1 MNKIALLKGG
11 NGSEKEISLMTA
23 EACKKAFKEL
33 GYEFVEIDIKHEF
46 IQKLIL
52 ENIDVCFNALH
63 GSLGEN
69 GSVPGLLN
77 CLEIPYTHSGVQA
90 SCISINKSLTKYIL
104 SKQGI
109 KFPKGLDINIDEY
122 ITPINYYGNFVIKP
136 NFEGSSIGIQL
147 ISKDSKDKVLSS
159 FWEDKNNIIAEEF
172 IEGKEL
178 TVGVL
183 NGKSL
188 CVTEI
193 IAEDHQFYDYN
204 SKYNKNGSRHIL
216 PASIPNSIKEL
227 AFEWSERSFRFLNCR
242 GIIRA
247 DFRYN
252 EKNNEL
258 FMLEINTHPGM
269 TQTSLIPEQAN
280 FCGIAFNDLIEV
292 ILEGAKCD

>member
-11 NGSEKEISLMTA
+11 NSSERDISLMTA
-23 EACKKAFKEL
+23 ESCKKAFKEL
-33 GYEFVEIDIKHEF
+33 GFKFVEIDIKNEY
-46 IQKLIL
+46 IQNLII
-52 ENIDVCFNALH
+52 ENIDTCFNALH

-69 GSVPGLLN
+69 GSIPGLLN
-77 CLEIPYTHSGVQA
+77 CLKIPYTHSGVQA

-109 KFPKGLDINIDEY
+109 KFPKVLDLNIDEY
-122 ITPINYYGNFVIKP
+122 ITPINYNGNYVVKP
-136 NFEGSSIGIQL
+136 NYEGSSIGIQL
-147 ISKDSKDKVLSS
+147 VSKDSKDKVLSS
-159 FWEDKNNIIAEEF
+159 FWKDTSNIIAEEY

-193 IAEDHQFYDYN
+193 IAEEQKFYDYN
-204 SKYNKNGSRHIL
+204 SKYKKNGSKHIL
-216 PASIPNSIKEL
+216 PANIPDSVKKL
-227 AFEWSERSFRFLNCR
+227 AFEWSERSYKFLNCR

-252 EKNNEL
+252 EKSNEL

-269 TQTSLIPEQAN
+269 TQTSLIPEQAE
-280 FCGIAFNDLIEV
+280 FCGITFNDLIKI

>member
-11 NGSEKEISLMTA
+11 DGNEKDISLMTA

-33 GYEFVEIDIKHEF
+33 GFNFVEIDIKNEF
-46 IQKLIL
+46 IQDLIL
-52 ENIDVCFNALH
+52 EDIDKCFNALH

-69 GSVPGLLN
+69 GSIPGLLN
-77 CLEIPYTHSGVQA
+77 CLKIPYTHSGVQA

-104 SKQGI
+104 SKEGI
-109 KFPKGLDINIDEY
+109 KFPKGLDLNIDEY
-122 ITPINYYGNFVIKP
+122 IAPINYNGNYVVKP
-136 NFEGSSIGIQL
+136 NYEGSSIGIQL
-147 ISKDSKDKVLSS
+147 ISNDSNDKVLSS
-159 FWEDKNNIIAEEF
+159 FWKDKNNIIAEEY

-193 IAEDHQFYDYN
+193 IAEDNKFYDYN
-204 SKYNKNGSRHIL
+204 SKYKKNGSKHIL
-216 PASIPNSIKEL
+216 PANIPDSVKKL
-227 AFEWSERSFRFLNCR
+227 AFEWSERSYKFLNCR

-269 TQTSLIPEQAN
+269 TQTSLIPEQAE
-280 FCGIAFNDLIEV
+280 FCGITFNDLIKT

>member
-11 NGSEKEISLMTA
+11 NGNEKDISLMTA

-33 GYEFVEIDIKHEF
+33 GLNFVEIDIKNEF
-46 IQKLIL
+46 IQDLIL
-52 ENIDVCFNALH
+52 EDIDTCFNALH

-69 GSVPGLLN
+69 GSIPGLLN
-77 CLEIPYTHSGVQA
+77 CLKIPYTHSGVQA

-104 SKQGI
+104 SKEGI
-109 KFPKGLDINIDEY
+109 KFPKGLDLSIDKY
-122 ITPINYYGNFVIKP
+122 IAPINYNGNYVVKP
-136 NFEGSSIGIQL
+136 NYEGSSIGIQL
-147 ISKDSKDKVLSS
+147 ISKNSNDKVLSS
-159 FWEDKNNIIAEEF
+159 FWKDKNNIIAEEY
-172 IEGKEL
+172 IDGKEL

-183 NGKSL
+183 NGRSL

-193 IAEDHQFYDYN
+193 IAEDNKFYDYN
-204 SKYNKNGSRHIL
+204 SKYKKNGSKHIL
-216 PASIPNSIKEL
+216 PANIPDSVKKL
-227 AFEWSERSFRFLNCR
+227 AFKWSERSYKFLNCR

-269 TQTSLIPEQAN
+269 TQTSLIPEQAE
-280 FCGIAFNDLIEV
+280 FCGMTFNDLIKI

>member
-11 NGSEKEISLMTA
+11 NGNEKDISLMTA

-33 GYEFVEIDIKHEF
+33 GFNFVEIDIKNEF
-46 IQKLIL
+46 IQDLIL
-52 ENIDVCFNALH
+52 EDIDTCFNALH

-69 GSVPGLLN
+69 GSIPGLLN
-77 CLEIPYTHSGVQA
+77 CLKIPYTHSGVQA

-104 SKQGI
+104 SKEGI
-109 KFPKGLDINIDEY
+109 KFPKGLDLNIDKY
-122 ITPINYYGNFVIKP
+122 IAPINYNGNYVVKP
-136 NFEGSSIGIQL
+136 NYEGSSIGIQL
-147 ISKDSKDKVLSS
+147 ISNDSNNKVLSS
-159 FWEDKNNIIAEEF
+159 FWKDKNNIIAEEY

-193 IAEDHQFYDYN
+193 IAEDNKFYDYN
-204 SKYNKNGSRHIL
+204 SKYKKNGSKHIL
-216 PASIPNSIKEL
+216 PANIPDSVKKL
-227 AFEWSERSFRFLNCR
+227 AFEWSERSYKFLNCR

-252 EKNNEL
+252 EKNNDL

-269 TQTSLIPEQAN
+269 TQTSLIPEQAE
-280 FCGIAFNDLIEV
+280 FCGITFNELIKI
-292 ILEGAKCD
+292 ILENAKCD

>member
-11 NGSEKEISLMTA
+11 NGNEKDISLMTA

-33 GYEFVEIDIKHEF
+33 GFNFVEIDIKNEF
-46 IQKLIL
+46 IQDLIL
-52 ENIDVCFNALH
+52 EDIDTCFNALH

-69 GSVPGLLN
+69 GSIPGLLN
-77 CLEIPYTHSGVQA
+77 CLKIPYTHSGVQA

-104 SKQGI
+104 SKEGI
-109 KFPKGLDINIDEY
+109 KFPKGLDLNIDKY
-122 ITPINYYGNFVIKP
+122 IAPINYNGNYVVKP
-136 NFEGSSIGIQL
+136 NYEGSSIGIQL
-147 ISKDSKDKVLSS
+147 ISNDSNNKVLSS
-159 FWEDKNNIIAEEF
+159 FWKDKNNIIAEEY

-193 IAEDHQFYDYN
+193 IAEDNKFYDYN
-204 SKYNKNGSRHIL
+204 SKYKKNGSKHIL
-216 PASIPNSIKEL
+216 PANIPDSVKKL
-227 AFEWSERSFRFLNCR
+227 AFEWSERSYKFLNCR

-252 EKNNEL
+252 EKNNDL

-269 TQTSLIPEQAN
+269 TQTSLIPEQAE
-280 FCGIAFNDLIEV
+280 FCGITFNDLIKI

>member
-11 NGSEKEISLMTA
+11 NGSEKDISLMTA

-33 GYEFVEIDIKHEF
+33 GFKFVEIDIKNEY
-46 IQKLIL
+46 IQNLII
-52 ENIDVCFNALH
+52 EDIDTCFNALH

-69 GSVPGLLN
+69 GSIPGLLN
-77 CLEIPYTHSGVQA
+77 CLKIPYTHSGVQA

-109 KFPKGLDINIDEY
+109 KFPKELDLNIDKY
-122 ITPINYYGNFVIKP
+122 INPINYNGNYVVKP
-136 NFEGSSIGIQL
+136 NYEGSSIGIQL
-147 ISKDSKDKVLSS
+147 VSKDSKDKVLSS
-159 FWEDKNNIIAEEF
+159 FWKDTSNIIAEEY
-172 IEGKEL
+172 IDGKEL

-193 IAEDHQFYDYN
+193 IAEDHKFYDYN
-204 SKYNKNGSRHIL
+204 SKYKKNGSKHIL
-216 PASIPNSIKEL
+216 PANIPDSVKKL
-227 AFEWSERSFRFLNCR
+227 AFEWSERSYKFLNCR

-252 EKNNEL
+252 EKSNEL

-269 TQTSLIPEQAN
+269 TQTSLIPEQAE
-280 FCGIAFNDLIEV
+280 FCGISFNDLIKI

>member
-11 NGSEKEISLMTA
+11 DGNEKDISLMTA

-33 GYEFVEIDIKHEF
+33 GFNFVEIDIKNEF
-46 IQKLIL
+46 IQDLIL
-52 ENIDVCFNALH
+52 EDIDKCFNALH

-69 GSVPGLLN
+69 GSIPGLLN
-77 CLEIPYTHSGVQA
+77 CLKIPYTHSGVQA

-104 SKQGI
+104 SKEGI
-109 KFPKGLDINIDEY
+109 KFPKGLDLNIDKY
-122 ITPINYYGNFVIKP
+122 IVPINYNGNYVVKP
-136 NFEGSSIGIQL
+136 NYEGSSIGIQL
-147 ISKDSKDKVLSS
+147 ISKDSNDKVLSS
-159 FWEDKNNIIAEEF
+159 FWKDKNNIIAEEY

-193 IAEDHQFYDYN
+193 IAEDNKFYDYN
-204 SKYNKNGSRHIL
+204 SKYKKNGSKHIL
-216 PASIPNSIKEL
+216 PANIPDSVKKL
-227 AFEWSERSFRFLNCR
+227 AFEWSERSYKFLNCR

-269 TQTSLIPEQAN
+269 TQTSLIPEQAE
-280 FCGIAFNDLIEV
+280 FCGITFNDLIKI
-292 ILEGAKCD
+292 ILAGAKCD

>member
-11 NGSEKEISLMTA
+11 NGSEKDISLMTA

-33 GYEFVEIDIKHEF
+33 GFKFVEIDIKNEF
-46 IQKLIL
+46 IQNLIL
-52 ENIDVCFNALH
+52 EDIDTCFNALH

-69 GSVPGLLN
+69 GSIPGLLN
-77 CLEIPYTHSGVQA
+77 CLKIPYTHSGVQA

-109 KFPKGLDINIDEY
+109 KFPKGLDLNIDKH
-122 ITPINYYGNFVIKP
+122 IAPINYKGNYVVKP
-136 NFEGSSIGIQL
+136 NYEGSSIGIQ
-147 ISKDSKDKVLSS
+147 IVSKDSKDKVLSS
-159 FWEDKNNIIAEEF
+159 LWKDTNSIIAEEY

-193 IAEDHQFYDYN
+193 IAEDHKFYDYN
-204 SKYNKNGSRHIL
+204 SKYKKNGSKHIL
-216 PASIPNSIKEL
+216 PASIPESIKKL
-227 AFEWSERSFRFLNCR
+227 AFEWSEKSFKFLNCR

-252 EKNNEL
+252 EKNNDL

-269 TQTSLIPEQAN
+269 TQTSLIPEQAE
-280 FCGIAFNDLIEV
+280 FCGITFNDLIKI

>member
-11 NGSEKEISLMTA
+11 NSSERDISLMTA
-23 EACKKAFKEL
+23 ESCKKAFKEL
-33 GYEFVEIDIKHEF
+33 GFKFVEIDIKNEY
-46 IQKLIL
+46 IQNLII
-52 ENIDVCFNALH
+52 EDIDTCFNALH

-69 GSVPGLLN
+69 GSIPGLLN
-77 CLEIPYTHSGVQA
+77 CLKIPYTHSGVQA

-109 KFPKGLDINIDEY
+109 KFPKVLDLNIDEY
-122 ITPINYYGNFVIKP
+122 ITPINYNGNYVVKP
-136 NFEGSSIGIQL
+136 NYEGSSIGIQL
-147 ISKDSKDKVLSS
+147 ISKDSNDKVLSS
-159 FWEDKNNIIAEEF
+159 FWKDKNNIIAEEY

-193 IAEDHQFYDYN
+193 IAEDNKFYDYN
-204 SKYNKNGSRHIL
+204 SKYKKNGSKHIL
-216 PASIPNSIKEL
+216 PANIPNSVKKL
-227 AFEWSERSFRFLNCR
+227 AFEWSERSYKFLNCR

-269 TQTSLIPEQAN
+269 TQTSLIPEQAE
-280 FCGIAFNDLIEV
+280 FCGITFNDLIKI